1 MAGLRRGAPQGFA
14 VETSHHLC
22 ELQCAGTC
30 AELSGADAR
39 IQPMLDRNVF
49 AGPYLDRA
57 GHLRADP
64 LWLES
69 ALADSRSRVLP
80 VWDAQ
85 NLVRE
90 DAAPVRAAFLGID
103 EIAADRRADLVL
115 LGRRD
120 GTDYFAYEIGSAE
133 TPSIPQGTRF
143 AELRSVAATL
153 PDEEAGLL
161 SYARAMVGWRLTH
174 RYCGRCGAKTVSA
187 KAGHVLICTNPI
199 CRHEQFPR
207 LDPAIIVLVI
217 DGDRVLLGRQA
228 SWPSGRYSTI
238 AGFVEPGESLEDA
251 VAREVLEE
259 TGVQVGDIEY
269 HSSQPWPFP
278 SSLMLGFTAR
288 AASHEIELR
297 DRELEDARWFSRED
311 IIGGTPYLPPN
322 VSISFRLIEHWFD
335 AAGAVPLRE
344 LHRAEKL
351 TQRP

>member
-1 MAGLRRGAPQGFA
+1 MQ
-14 VETSHHLC
+14 E
-22 ELQCAGTC
+22 
-30 AELSGADAR
+30 
-39 IQPMLDRNVF
+39 RNVF

-64 LWLES
+64 AWLES

-80 VWDAQ
+80 VWDSL
-85 NLVRE
+85 NLVA
-90 DAAPVRAAFLGID
+90 DAEAAAASSSGPRQHGAADNPALRAAFLAID
-103 EIAADRRADLVL
+103 EIAPQRRPGLVL

-120 GTDYFAYEIGSAE
+120 GTDVLAYEVES
-133 TPSIPQGTRF
+133 TDPPPIPEGTRF
-143 AELRSVAATL
+143 AELRTVAALL

-161 SYARAMVGWRLTH
+161 SYARAMIGWRRTH
-174 RYCGRCGAKTVSA
+174 RHCGRCGATTLSA
-187 KAGHVLICTNPI
+187 KAGHVLVCTNPV

-228 SWPSGRYSTI
+228 SWPAGRYSTI

-251 VAREVLEE
+251 VAREVHEE
-259 TGVQVGDIEY
+259 TGIQVDGIEY

-288 AASHEIELR
+288 AASKDIDLR
-297 DRELEDARWFSRED
+297 DLELEDARWFTRED
-311 IIGGTPYLPPN
+311 ISRGRPFLPPN

-335 AAGAVPLRE
+335 AESAVPLRQ
-344 LHRAEKL
+344 LQKAAAWPQLR
-351 TQRP
+351 R